1 MVTKA
6 PPPPLRGQPSST
18 KPPRVED
25 FDELDKKSIDSLVDY
40 MKYVATASGI
50 TMGFYA
56 KGVQENVASIQGG
69 LSKLVVFSP
78 VIFWFLAIVFSVIGV
93 FPRTYKAD
101 SDFEKEQIVVK
112 IRAVKSGYSRVAIS
126 CFLLGF
132 FLFVY
137 VSAAMLWKFYPLG

>member
-1 MVTKA
+1 MTINS
-6 PPPPLRGQPSST
+6 PPSTLRGQPPSK

-56 KGVQENVASIQGG
+56 KGVQENVALTQGG
-69 LSKLVVFSP
+69 LSKLIAFSP
-78 VIFWFLAIVFSVIGV
+78 VIFWFLAIAFSVVGV

-101 SDFEKEQIVVK
+101 SDFEKEQIVVQ
-112 IRAVKSGYSRVAIS
+112 IRAVKSRYSMVAIS
-126 CFLLGF
+126 CFLIGF